1 MEAGDNGVAG
11 FDVATIDAWLPS
23 VSGATG
29 PFTWTRLEGGHSNFT
44 YLIVDSEGREF
55 VIRRPPQGEL
65 LPKAH
70 DMWRE
75 YRIIDGLW
83 PTPYLSPNQCRT
95 KMSGRCVTPIFTS
108 WAKSTAMRYTPVK
121 KLLRYLMCQQGSGQ
135 GSHLSTH
142 LRRCTRSLPKMSDSV
157 TSAA

>member
-29 PFTWTRLEGGHSNFT
+29 PFTWTRLEGGHSNLT
-44 YLIVDSEGREF
+44 YLIVDAVGREF

-83 PTPYLSPNQCRT
+83 PTP
-95 KMSGRCVTPIFTS
+95 V
-108 WAKSTAMRYTPVK
+108 PVAEPVS
-121 KLLRYLMCQQGSGQ
+121 YQDD
-135 GSHLSTH
+135 
-142 LRRCTRSLPKMSDSV
+142 RSLCEAHFYVMGKVDGNALYTGEEV
-157 TSAA
+157 AALLDVPARKRAGESFVDTLAALHSIVP

>member
-29 PFTWTRLEGGHSNFT
+29 PFTWTRLEGGHSNLT

-83 PTPYLSPNQCRT
+83 PTPVPVAEPVSYQDERSLCDAHFYVMGKVDGN
-95 KMSGRCVTPIFTS
+95 
-108 WAKSTAMRYTPVK
+108 ALYTGEAVS
-121 KLLRYLMCQQGSGQ
+121 Y
-135 GSHLSTH
+135 TH
-142 LRRCTRSLPKMSDSV
+142 LTLPTMS
-157 TSAA
+157 